1 MTRPLALARHTG
13 HDAPAVL
20 QIEARAYGPDSTSE
34 QIEAIR
40 SRICV
45 LRDDIVLYRE
55 MPVQSPFHLD
65 LFQEELG
72 RLSKTLPAIALLID
86 LTEAK
91 PPNARTRERLRE
103 IFRGLTN
110 LRKVAVF
117 TERNFVLNIAAKF
130 VLNGLGL
137 RSYTIHTTRDE
148 ALKALANAG

>member
-1 MTRPLALARHTG
+1 
-13 HDAPAVL
+13 VV
-20 QIEARAYGPDSTSE
+20 QIEARAYGPDSSPE
-34 QIEAIR
+34 EIEAIR
-40 SRICV
+40 RRISL
-45 LRDDIVLYRE
+45 LRDDVILYRE

-65 LFQEELG
+65 LFQEELV
-72 RLSKTLPAIALLID
+72 RLAKTLPAIALLID

-110 LRKVAVF
+110 LRAAAVF

-130 VLNGLGL
+130 VLSGLGL
-137 RSYTIHTTRDE
+137 RSYTIHTTREE